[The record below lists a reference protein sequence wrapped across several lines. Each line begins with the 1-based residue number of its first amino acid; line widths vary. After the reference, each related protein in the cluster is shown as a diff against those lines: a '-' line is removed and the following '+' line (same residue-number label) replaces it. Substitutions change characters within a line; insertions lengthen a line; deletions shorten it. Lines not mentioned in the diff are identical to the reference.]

1 MSYLDHTARTIR
13 DAVSPDLV
21 PADADLEQ
29 LFLLYAVLA
38 RVKGLRT
45 TPSDV
50 HDAWVA
56 WMLARGEEH
65 EAIRPYEELDPDTA
79 SQDVPFV
86 EAIWRVAAD
95 SG

>member
-1 MSYLDHTARTIR
+1 MSYLDQTARTIR
-13 DAVSPDLV
+13 AAVSPDLV
-21 PADADLEQ
+21 SAEADLEQ

-38 RVKGLRT
+38 RAKGLT
-45 TPSDV
+45 TTASDV

-56 WMLARGEEH
+56 WMLARGKEH
-65 EAIRPYEELDPDTA
+65 EAIRPYDELDPDTA

-86 EAIWRVAAD
+86 EAIRRVAAD